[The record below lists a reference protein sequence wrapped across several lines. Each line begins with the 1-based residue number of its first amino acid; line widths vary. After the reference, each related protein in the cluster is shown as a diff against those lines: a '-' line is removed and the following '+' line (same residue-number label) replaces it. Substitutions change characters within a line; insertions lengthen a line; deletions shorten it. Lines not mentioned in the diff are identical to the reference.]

1 MLISSLHA
9 TIPITGMTR
18 TPLSQIIKDGR
29 SLSTMPKAFAAT
41 LNDKITMTTRYVD
54 PASRL
59 RAMTKCPLKWI

>member
-1 MLISSLHA
+1 MPISSLHA
-9 TIPITGMTR
+9 TIAITEMTL

-29 SLSTMPKAFAAT
+29 SLSTMLRAFAAT
-41 LNDKITMTTRYVD
+41 LNDRITMTTRYVD